1 MFKLIYDDD
10 FLDDISSLDKSI
22 QKFIL
27 DSLDDFTNNFDSE
40 YENNLIKLK
49 KIKPLKGDM
58 KGFYRLK
65 LRTYR
70 VVYKKYENRLII
82 YVVRVRHRNKVYK
95 FMSNLIDKD
104 ID

>member
-82 YVVRVRHRNKVYK
+82 YVVRVRHRNKAYK

>member
-1 MFKLIYDDD
+1 MFNLLYDDD
-10 FLDDISSLDKSI
+10 FLKDIGSLDKSI

-27 DSLDDFTNNFDSE
+27 DSLDDFANNFDSE
-40 YENNLIKLK
+40 YESNLIKLK

-58 KGFYRLK
+58 QGFYRLK

-95 FMSNLIDKD
+95 FMSNLIDKN